1 MAKRRTVSRPA
12 ERRGVGLHSGA
23 PATVRVLPGPAEGGI
38 RFVRT
43 DLPGQPVIPAD
54 PAHIGREPRRT
65 AIEVETPDGTASV
78 HTVEHL
84 LSAAAGLGVDTLRV
98 EIDGPE
104 MPGLDGSAAEFVA
117 LLDEAGP
124 VALEADRPLLV
135 VREPVECVAED
146 GRSRIRALPPEVP
159 GLHLSYL
166 LEYPPPIGRQTFA
179 GSLDEAAYRELIAPA
194 RTFVM
199 EAEAEALLAMG
210 FGKGA
215 DTTNTLVVGESGVL
229 ENTLRFPDEFVR
241 HKVLDLIGDLALG
254 AVEIHARIEA
264 ERSGHDLNRALVRT
278 LLGA

>member
-1 MAKRRTVSRPA
+1 MF
-12 ERRGVGLHSGA
+12 
-23 PATVRVLPGPAEGGI
+23 I
-38 RFVRT
+38 RT
-43 DLPGQPVIPAD
+43 DLPGAPVIPAD
-54 PAHIGREPRRT
+54 PPHIGREPRRT
-65 AIEVETPDGTASV
+65 AIEVHTDEGVASV

-84 LSAAAGLGVDTLRV
+84 LSAAAGLGIDTLTV

-104 MPGLDGSAAEFVA
+104 MPGMDGSAADFVA
-117 LLDEAGP
+117 LLDAAGP
-124 VALEADRPLLV
+124 VDLPAERPVLTV
-135 VREPVECVAED
+135 TEPVECVAED
-146 GRSRIRALPPEVP
+146 GSARIRALPADAP

-166 LEYPPPIGRQTFA
+166 LEYPAPIGRQTFEC
-179 GSLDEAAYRELIAPA
+179 SLDEASYRAMIAPA

-215 DTTNTLVVGESGVL
+215 NTTNTLVVGESGVL

-254 AVEIHARIEA
+254 AVELHARIEA
-264 ERSGHDLNRALVRT
+264 ERSGHDLNRALVRK